1 MKSSWKDN
9 LGQKLTQTVKK
20 LTAKLVSQHGAT
32 FPLKH
37 EPNQPSKQK
46 GPLKL
51 SGPKTKLDCVH
62 TGVVNIGRVT
72 RRDGI
77 TRKSDRK
84 PVPRVRWC
92 QTGWGND
99 RWQQIKSKAST
110 TFSEEVE
117 MCYLEM

>member
-1 MKSSWKDN
+1 MSEAGCYMKSSWKDN

-62 TGVVNIGRVT
+62 TGVVNIV
-72 RRDGI
+72 
-77 TRKSDRK
+77 RKSDRK